1 MYVQVINLC
10 AFISNYLFV
19 LDVKS
24 VRYKASISPFPEGN
38 VILNI
43 EALRPTTSVLIKGPK
58 DMPSY
63 VVDMYCGGF
72 GEITEK
78 KEHGQG
84 EYVVR
89 FRDKDSKSIQ
99 IVLTTS
105 TCTTV
110 YKSVFCV

>member
-1 MYVQVINLC
+1 
-10 AFISNYLFV
+10 
-19 LDVKS
+19 
-24 VRYKASISPFPEGN
+24 
-38 VILNI
+38 
-43 EALRPTTSVLIKGPK
+43 
-58 DMPSY
+58 MPSY

-78 KEHGQG
+78 KDHGPG

-99 IVLTTS
+99 IVLTTT

-110 YKSVFCV
+110 YKSVCV